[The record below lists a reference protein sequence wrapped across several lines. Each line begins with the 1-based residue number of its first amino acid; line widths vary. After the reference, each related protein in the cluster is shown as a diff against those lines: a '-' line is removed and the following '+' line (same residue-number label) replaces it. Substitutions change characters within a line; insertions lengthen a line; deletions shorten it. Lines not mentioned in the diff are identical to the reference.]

1 MCAAPRLRHPLRLP
15 RRLLALPFDHM
26 PLDFAEN
33 RPILS
38 PVEVLDD
45 RVRMIVVVERLARR
59 EIEPAAAGVSDA
71 GFPVFDYL
79 RDVAIVAIIFGLK
92 PEVEAAGIEPA
103 SADAPERASTSLSCA
118 LNSPAGR
125 FAGDLPTD

>member
-1 MCAAPRLRHPLRLP
+1 MSDPFGLLG
-15 RRLLALPFDHM
+15 RLLALPFDHVALNL
-26 PLDFAEN
+26 PKDSAVVA
-33 RPILS
+33 PI
-38 PVEVLDD
+38 EVLHD

-59 EIEPAAAGVSDA
+59 EIEPAAAGASDA
-71 GFPVFDYL
+71 GFRTFDYS
-79 RDVAIVAIIFGLK
+79 RDGAIVAIFCLK

>member
-1 MCAAPRLRHPLRLP
+1 MSDPFGLLG
-15 RRLLALPFDHM
+15 RLLALPFDHVALNL
-26 PLDFAEN
+26 PKDSAVVA
-33 RPILS
+33 PI
-38 PVEVLDD
+38 EVLHD